1 MLELPGT
8 SAAELSLMLDVVDRH
23 RCGETGQHVP
33 DSLLRDLAKLVPFDD
48 ATFQVMD
55 PYRHVISIQSVE
67 SPAAEDDREAVDLW
81 WPAFWE
87 HCSYPQRS
95 GDFATVWRGS
105 DAMPGTSAGPHWA
118 EYLEASPES
127 AAHHV
132 VVSLPPSGAVDRRL
146 ILWRES
152 DPDFSERDIHL
163 LALLRPH
170 LVEVYNHHQDAAVR
184 NPGADSAPMGDTA
197 TCVGGIHERPDRP
210 KAEPVRGHGAQAPG
224 EHVLTARS
232 HQPHLRGQSRPPAS
246 CRRADQ
252 TVLRG
257 SGFAAPSSRWHRPG
271 SPWTDRRSHRMA
283 G

>member
-23 RCGETGQHVP
+23 RCGEPGQHVP
-33 DSLLRDLAKLVPFDD
+33 HSLLRDLAKLVPFDD

-55 PYRHVISIQSVE
+55 PYRHLISIQSVE
-67 SPAAEDDREAVDLW
+67 SPAAGDDSETVDLW

-118 EYLEASPES
+118 AYLEASPES
-127 AAHHV
+127 AAHNV

-170 LVEVYNHHQDAAVR
+170 LVEVYNHHQDALSGT
-184 NPGADSAPMGDTA
+184 P
-197 TCVGGIHERPDRP
+197 E
-210 KAEPVRGHGAQAPG
+210 
-224 EHVLTARS
+224 LTARQWEILRLVS
-232 HQPHLRGQSRPPAS
+232 EGFTNGQIARRLSLSEATVRKHLENTYSRLGVTNRTSAVSRARRRLHAS
-246 CRRADQ
+246 
-252 TVLRG
+252 
-257 SGFAAPSSRWHRPG
+257 
-271 SPWTDRRSHRMA
+271 
-283 G
+283 